1 LRPSALINALV
12 IYPKNFWHILYV
24 ISKLQSAFI
33 KGRQIQDP
41 ILIANKC
48 LESWLRSGEP
58 SVICKM
64 DLKKAYDHVNLDFLL
79 YMLRSCGFGVSKVV
93 RAIEEDVFKD

>member
-1 LRPSALINALV
+1 
-12 IYPKNFWHILYV
+12 
-24 ISKLQSAFI
+24 
-33 KGRQIQDP
+33 
-41 ILIANKC
+41 
-48 LESWLRSGEP
+48 
-58 SVICKM
+58 M